1 MDGRLPSASEN
12 SDKSSFTP
20 HSRKANFRMVI
31 LNRAAGVPLS
41 MVVRYHE
48 FTVKADPSTC
58 GLDKVESAKSSCFR
72 RCRSVNPVSIDNTAV
87 AAMSFELEADQDI
100 LSRMYLVTGCI
111 ELFVVLGFSEEM
123 KPI

>member
-20 HSRKANFRMVI
+20 HSRKANFRIVI

-41 MVVRYHE
+41 LVVRHHE
-48 FTVKADPSTC
+48 LTAKADPSTC
-58 GLDKVESAKSSCFR
+58 GLDKVESAKSSSFR

-87 AAMSFELEADQDI
+87 AVMSFELDTNQDI
-100 LSRMYLVTGCI
+100 LSRMYAVTGCI
-111 ELFVVLGFSEEM
+111 EFFVVLGV
-123 KPI
+123 